1 MEVKQKKL
9 KELYMTTKKPIF
21 IRAEWDEE
29 VNMWVATSDDIPG
42 LATEAETIENLV
54 EKLKI
59 VIPELL
65 EANGI
70 TFEKEI
76 PLEVLSRRFE
86 LIHIDSERL

>member
-1 MEVKQKKL
+1 
-9 KELYMTTKKPIF
+9 MTTKKPIF

-29 VNMWVATSDDIPG
+29 ANMWVATSDDIPG

-59 VIPELL
+59 IVPELL

-70 TFEKEI
+70 TYEKELS
-76 PLEVLSRRFE
+76 LEILSRRFE
-86 LIHIDSERL
+86 LIHVDNERL